1 MARAEILKWSSSS
14 ELVPSSCALL
24 WPPLSS
30 YRSMGDH
37 SPRGP
42 HMTSGARS
50 AHCLAAENSDTDT
63 FGSALTVVTSGLL
76 IAFQPGPSAPRYG
89 AGRKISTTSR
99 QHSSHANEKFT
110 YHLSASFDNYIPAKY
125 LV

>member
-14 ELVPSSCALL
+14 ELVPSSCTRL

-50 AHCLAAENSDTDT
+50 AHCLAAENSDT

-76 IAFQPGPSAPRYG
+76 IAFQPGPSAPRHG
-89 AGRKISTTSR
+89 AGRSAARHRRALLARIRQDLNDQSTT
-99 QHSSHANEKFT
+99 
-110 YHLSASFDNYIPAKY
+110 
-125 LV
+125 